1 MMNKR
6 EARKIS
12 ELVTGILENESAIRE
27 FVMADDVPE
36 EDRLGHEML
45 SKLLLNMLDM
55 EIVDWVNFFEHPL
68 ISWIMD
74 YTDDELEEA
83 LPTMMRS
90 YELIQ
95 KYLIDKIDENNDIDE
110 LTDGKETEVA
120 E

>member
-6 EARKIS
+6 EALIIS
-12 ELVTGILENESAIRE
+12 ELVTGILENESAIHE

-36 EDRLGHEML
+36 EDRLGHEMI

-55 EIVDWVNFFEHPL
+55 EIVDWVKFFEHPL
-68 ISWIMD
+68 ISWVLD

-83 LPTMMRS
+83 LPTMQKS

-95 KYLIDKIDENNDIDE
+95 KYLIDKIDENDDIDE
-110 LTDGKETEVA
+110 LTDGKETEAA